1 MKLTVIGL
9 GNMGRPI
16 ADRLKESGDFEIV
29 ECEYTDNANEK
40 LKNVDA
46 FVIAVKPQHFDGLT
60 TSISI
65 DLSGKLAIS
74 IMAGVTIET
83 IQTKLKMQRV
93 VRSMPNL
100 AVRHGLGTIG
110 WYASSACS
118 AEDARLA
125 EKIFSYMG
133 ASIKLTDEN
142 MMNELTA
149 VSGSGPAYFFYLTEL
164 LEEKAREFGFDEQH
178 ARRLAE
184 QTFIGAAK
192 LLGAGGKSA
201 KEWREAVSSK
211 GGVTV
216 EAIKSLEEN
225 NFGKIFKD
233 ALEKAQ
239 KRSEE
244 LSA

>member
-1 MKLTVIGL
+1 MKLAVIGL

-16 ADRLKESGDFEIV
+16 ADRLKESDGFEIV

-40 LKNVDA
+40 LKDVQV
-46 FVIAVKPQHFDGLT
+46 FIIAVKPQHFDGLA

-74 IMAGVTIET
+74 IMAGLTIET
-83 IQTKLKMQRV
+83 VQTKLKMRRV
-93 VRSMPNL
+93 VRSMPNVAL
-100 AVRHGLGTIG
+100 KHGSGMIG
-110 WYASSACS
+110 WHASTACS
-118 AEDARLA
+118 AEDGQLA

-133 ASIKLTDEN
+133 ASIELTDER

-149 VSGSGPAYFFYLTEL
+149 ISGSGPAYFFYLTEL
-164 LEEKAREFGFDEQH
+164 LEEKAREFGFNEED
-178 ARRLAE
+178 ARQLAE

-192 LLGAGGKSA
+192 LLEAGGKSA

-225 NFGKIFKD
+225 NFGQIFKN
-233 ALEKAQ
+233 ALGKSQ

>member
-40 LKNVDA
+40 LKNADV
-46 FVIAVKPQHFDGLT
+46 FVIAVKPQHFDGLA

-65 DLSGKLAIS
+65 DLSDKLAIS

-93 VRSMPNL
+93 VRAMPNL
-100 AVRHGLGTIG
+100 AVKHGLGVVG
-110 WYASSACS
+110 WCASNACS
-118 AEDARLA
+118 AVDTQLT
-125 EKIFSYMG
+125 EKIFSCMG
-133 ASIKLTDEN
+133 ASIELINER

-149 VSGSGPAYFFYLTEL
+149 ISGSGPAYFFYLAEL
-164 LEEKAREFGFDEQH
+164 LEEKAREFGFNEQE
-178 ARRLAE
+178 ARLLAE

-192 LLGAGGKSA
+192 LLEAGGKSA